1 MEPAS
6 PGVHDPFARLTPR
19 QREAVF
25 APESRLAVF
34 AGAGAGKTRVL
45 TLRALRLIDD
55 GADPSHLLV
64 VTFSRKAAHELRRR
78 LWTLG
83 VEGVRAGTFHATA
96 LELLEVSRAEHGLG
110 PAKLITDR
118 RRALERVAGT
128 MTGVTKINV
137 GSIDTEITW
146 AKARQ
151 LSPEAYLRQATTSRR
166 RVRGGVDLAASIYER
181 YESVKRRQ
189 SLFDF
194 DDLITAATEA
204 LQEPSFAAAIH
215 WRSRHVMIDEF
226 QDVSP
231 SQFSLV
237 ETLLTPTTSLF
248 VVGDPN
254 QSVYGFNGADP
265 SLLRSIDSRLEGTRV
280 IELDTNH
287 RSTPEIVNAAVTV
300 LPHVDRRPTNATSQ
314 GGAAPTI
321 VAVSDDEA
329 EARYV
334 ARALEALKGPGGRW
348 RSIAILARTNAQL
361 NRFAQAL
368 AEREIPF
375 EHLAGDFGRVSDP
388 RSSLTPTSRRP
399 EGERRQDAVAL
410 ATFHRAKGLEW
421 PSVFVIGASE
431 GFVPHAGATDDDALD
446 EERRLLYV
454 ALTRAERHLTVTWA
468 ERRESDEPAN
478 APRRQRSRFLA
489 DFAEHLDDHEASSV
503 PISSRRATSRV
514 SAIRAQLEER
524 LSRHHAGDEG

>member
-1 MEPAS
+1 MEPGS
-6 PGVHDPFARLTPR
+6 PQAHDPYARLTPR
-19 QREAVF
+19 QHEAVF
-25 APESRLAVF
+25 APESRLAVY

-64 VTFSRKAAHELRRR
+64 VTFSRKAAQELRRR
-78 LWTLG
+78 LWSLG

-96 LELLEVSRAEHGLG
+96 LELLEVSRAEQGLA

-118 RRALERVAGT
+118 RRALERVAASMNGAPS
-128 MTGVTKINV
+128 INV

-151 LSPEAYLRQATTSRR
+151 LSPEEYLRLATSSRR
-166 RVRGGVDLAASIYER
+166 RVRGGVELAASIYER
-181 YESVKRRQ
+181 YEAVKRRQ

-194 DDLITAATEA
+194 DDLIMAATEA
-204 LQEPSFAAAIH
+204 LHEPAFAEAIH

-237 ETLLTPTTSLF
+237 EALLTPATSLF

-265 SLLRSIDSRLEGTRV
+265 SLLRTIEARIDGTRV

-287 RSTPEIVNAAVTV
+287 RSTPEIVSAAVMV
-300 LPHVDRRPTNATSQ
+300 LPPVDRRPTSATSQ
-314 GGAAPTI
+314 GGAAPT
-321 VAVSDDEA
+321 VVMLRDDEA
-329 EARYV
+329 EAQYV
-334 ARALEALKGPGGRW
+334 VRALEALKGPGGRW

-361 NRFAQAL
+361 DRLARAL
-368 AEREIPF
+368 DARDIPS

-388 RSSLTPTSRRP
+388 RSSPAPGSRRP
-399 EGERRQDAVAL
+399 EGDRRQDAVAL

-431 GFVPHAGATDDDALD
+431 GFVPHVGATDEDALD

-454 ALTRAERHLTVTWA
+454 ALTRAERNLTVTWA
-468 ERRESDEPAN
+468 ERREADEPSA

-489 DFAEHLDDHEASSV
+489 DFTEHLDERQASSV

-524 LSRHHAGDEG
+524 LARHRAPGEG